1 MEYHGLNQVTS
12 LLSDTV
18 ADMLELQYQL
28 ESKTANWYA
37 TIDINSELFFSLSGG
52 RETTVCF
59 YLGGA
64 FSIPGINYPRGGN
77 TALAFVMG

>member
-1 MEYHGLNQVTS
+1 MDYHGLNQVTP

-52 RETTVCF
+52 RETTACF
-59 YLGGA
+59 YLEGH
-64 FSIPGINYPRGGN
+64 SVYLESTTPGVETQP
-77 TALAFVMG
+77 